1 MVLLELFTSEGCSSC
16 PPADLLL
23 EQLTGGELAAGVE
36 VVPLSFHVD
45 YWNHLG
51 WRDPYSNAD
60 YSRRQES
67 YAAVLGSD
75 VFTPQLVVD
84 GEAQLVG
91 SDRREALAAIER
103 AAKRPRASVEVAR
116 VADPQ
121 AAPRKTAWKIAIDAG
136 PVTQRPALT
145 YLFVAVT
152 EDGLAS
158 SVARGENAGKT
169 LRHVGVVR
177 VLRPL
182 GRVWLD
188 QDGRGDPRRDHRPRS
203 LLAGR
208 SSPRRG
214 VAGRRPERAR
224 SRKRARFILTLRR
237 RRIGQPRIRAR
248 AAPSGVR
255 SAHDDGKRL
264 ETAQHRGLA
273 PLRRSR
279 AEAQAREA
287 PEQRGDRGSS
297 LESRQVGAGAE
308 VMAEPEGEMR
318 VRLARHVE
326 ASGIGEVLGV
336 VIG

>member
-1 MVLLELFTSEGCSSC
+1 MAGAAADPVSKHDPPPMVLLELFTSEGCSSC
-16 PPADLLL
+16 PPADRLL
-23 EQLTGGELAAGVE
+23 EQLSGDELVADVE

-60 YSRRQES
+60 FSRRQES

-91 SDRREALAAIER
+91 SDRREALAALAR

-121 AAPRKTAWKIAIDAG
+121 APPRKVAWKIAIDAG
-136 PVTQRPALT
+136 SLPQRPALS
-145 YLFVAVT
+145 YLFLSVT

-188 QDGRGDPRRDHRPRS
+188 ETGKATQNVTIDLDPAWQADRLHVVAWLADGPN
-203 LLAGR
+203 GR
-208 SSPRRG
+208 VLGS
-214 VAGRRPERAR
+214 A
-224 SRKRARFILTLRR
+224 
-237 RRIGQPRIRAR
+237 RIGF
-248 AAPSGVR
+248 
-255 SAHDDGKRL
+255 
-264 ETAQHRGLA
+264 
-273 PLRRSR
+273 
-279 AEAQAREA
+279 
-287 PEQRGDRGSS
+287 
-297 LESRQVGAGAE
+297 
-308 VMAEPEGEMR
+308 
-318 VRLARHVE
+318 
-326 ASGIGEVLGV
+326 
-336 VIG
+336 